1 MTHIESQP
9 TVVNAPSANV
19 FAFLSDMNHIEKLL
33 PEGKYSEWKSDNDSC
48 SFKIQN
54 AYTIGLRIKESKP
67 NEEITYESTAGSP
80 FAFTLKVELT
90 ESGAQTTG
98 QLICDA
104 QINPFLE
111 MLVKGPLKNLFDY
124 MAGQLPTAMGV

>member
-9 TVVNAPSANV
+9 AQVNTTAAHV
-19 FAFLSDMNHIEKLL
+19 FSFLSDMNNIEKLL
-33 PEGKYSEWKSDNDSC
+33 PQGKYSDWKADAEMC

-67 NEEITYESTAGSP
+67 DEEITYESTAGSP
-80 FAFTLKVELT
+80 FPFTLKVQLK

-111 MLVKGPLKNLFDY
+111 MMVKLPLKNLFDY
-124 MAGQLPTAMGV
+124 MAGQLPGAMGV

>member
-90 ESGAQTTG
+90 ESGTQTTG